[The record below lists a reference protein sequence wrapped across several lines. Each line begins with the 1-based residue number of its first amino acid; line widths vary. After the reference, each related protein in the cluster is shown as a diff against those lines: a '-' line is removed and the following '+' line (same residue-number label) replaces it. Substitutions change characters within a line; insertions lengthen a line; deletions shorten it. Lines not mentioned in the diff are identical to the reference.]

1 MSGERIGS
9 GPWARLFATS
19 VVPDEGSSLAERARE
34 LVRAG
39 AVADLLVEQGML
51 SAVVEGCRASISAE
65 PVPPRIWAAA
75 SRSSRGLQP
84 AVDGREQ
91 SVRLLHA
98 MSIDWEEPLVPRA
111 RALGRECSCDPA
123 GACVHVAALG
133 YAVAAEI
140 DRDPSTLLRWRG
152 CVSTPTV
159 PVVTVAKPVPV
170 GDLWTA
176 TAPPAPRPPR
186 PLPVG
191 AVLKRLGPS
200 GIRAS
205 GDDLA
210 ELLQR
215 AYAAF
220 GRT

>member
-1 MSGERIGS
+1 VNGERIGR

-19 VVPDEGSSLAERARE
+19 VVPDEGSSLAERARA
-34 LVRAG
+34 LLRAG
-39 AVADLLVEQGML
+39 AVEDLRIEQGIL
-51 SAVVEGCRASISAE
+51 SGVVEGCRATLLAD

-75 SRSSRGLQP
+75 SRSARGLQP

-91 SVRLLHA
+91 SVRLAHA
-98 MSIDWEEPLVPRA
+98 MSTDWEEPLVPRA
-111 RALGRECSCDPA
+111 RSIGRECSCDPE

-133 YAVAAEI
+133 FAVAAEI

-152 CVSTPTV
+152 CVSAPPV
-159 PVVTVAKPVPV
+159 HVVTAAKPVPV
-170 GDLWTA
+170 GDLWSA
-176 TAPPAPRPPR
+176 AAPPPPRPPR

-200 GIRAS
+200 GIRA
-205 GDDLA
+205 GGEDLA

-220 GRT
+220 SRA